1 MDFEGVYLQ
10 ELARLRTLGQE
21 FAQEQPM
28 VASYLGGE
36 SGDPDVERLLQGVAF
51 LSALVRK
58 KLDDEVPEF
67 INDVVSLVGTDIVG
81 PLPAMSVLKLD
92 STGKNPN
99 GVEIQAGSEFASQP
113 IDGTPCIFST
123 SWSLITQPVEL
134 ISCLTETAGN
144 NGRIT
149 LNLELQNLLLAQWTG
164 NKLSIYFSGPYPEA
178 ANMAYT
184 VLHKLKKV
192 SVRFGTD
199 KNTQSYPLTVQFPGL
214 DPEKSLFPVKAV
226 VAGHL
231 RWARQSQAFPE
242 RGFFI
247 ELSGFNAAPKP
258 PGVKEFSIDFD
269 FIYKGQHINKITN
282 AHFTLNAV
290 PACNIFDTSAIP
302 IQRTGLQENYLIA
315 PLGFDS
321 DKVQIFDVQKVTGR
335 EEGNSIEHEYFPTS
349 SVFMGTSGH
358 SYQVIAEESVRQG
371 SINHF
376 LRLPFNSTSIG
387 SFIGA
392 NPKRETLSLFVR
404 CTNGILAERIRLG
417 EINQRTPQSPEK
429 ITVTNITVPIG
440 ATKPAIG
447 SDGMWKVAAH
457 ARLNLGAA
465 ADTKTLKELLSLYLP
480 EGGENVGRVVAQRRR
495 VEGIE
500 NVSLAS
506 DTRLVKGNL
515 YRGVVV
521 TIQLHHNFY
530 PCTGDLYL
538 FANVLAYVLAGFVEL
553 NTYVTLRVHDVV
565 NGELYEWPYL
575 LSSRQTI

>member
-178 ANMAYT
+178 ANMDYT

-417 EINQRTPQSPEK
+417 EINLRTPQSPEK
-429 ITVTNITVPIG
+429 VTVTNITVPIG

>member
-81 PLPAMSVLKLD
+81 PLPAMTVLKLD

-123 SWSLITQPVEL
+123 SWPLITQPVEL

-164 NKLSIYFSGPYPEA
+164 DKLSIYFSGPYPEA

-184 VLHKLKKV
+184 VLYKLKKV

-199 KNTQSYPLTVQFPGL
+199 KNAQSYPLAVQFPGL
-214 DPEKSLFPVKAV
+214 DPDKSLFPVKAV
-226 VAGHL
+226 VARHL

-258 PGVKEFSIDFD
+258 PGVKDFSIDFD
-269 FIYKGQHINKITN
+269 FIYKGQHINKISN

-290 PACNIFDTSAIP
+290 PACNIFDTTAIP

-358 SYQVIAEESVRQG
+358 SYQVITEEGVRQG

-429 ITVTNITVPIG
+429 VTVTNITVPIG

-553 NTYVTLRVHDVV
+553 NTYVTLRVLDVA

-575 LSSRQTI
+575 LSSKQTI